1 MSLDPKAIHERMF
14 RRRLRFGEE
23 MDSWTWIS
31 MREINLRRK
40 QTALQ
45 FIEEKL
51 QKGFKVTAGYVT
63 TSVRGH
69 HDYVVLFKK

>member
-1 MSLDPKAIHERMF
+1 
-14 RRRLRFGEE
+14 
-23 MDSWTWIS
+23 